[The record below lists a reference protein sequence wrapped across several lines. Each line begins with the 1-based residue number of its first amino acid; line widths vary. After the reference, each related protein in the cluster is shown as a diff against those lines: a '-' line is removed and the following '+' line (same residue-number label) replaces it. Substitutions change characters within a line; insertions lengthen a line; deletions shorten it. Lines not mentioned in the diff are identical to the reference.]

1 MRTLKTKCSWRLK
14 GQSTHHIPQSI
25 FWSFLFG
32 ENDKPNS
39 FSYYL
44 PSGLSPTNKNYPTR
58 ETELLFCH
66 GCRMEHYWKNPKL
79 KMCIIAGE
87 GESGMN
93 WESSIETYTLTC
105 VKQTVNGKLLYNTGS
120 SNPVLCDNLE
130 GWMGWGVGGTFK
142 KEGAHVDLWPI
153 HVVVWEK
160 PTHHCNA
167 IILQIKI
174 N

>member
-130 GWMGWGVGGTFK
+130 MLHGVQGGRKVQVGGAVCIPMANSCWCMAETN
-142 KEGAHVDLWPI
+142 
-153 HVVVWEK
+153 
-160 PTHHCNA
+160 T
-167 IILQIKI
+167 ILQSNYPPIKK
-174 N
+174 